1 MTLLPRP
8 SKGRHTKI
16 VCTLGPSSFSAER
29 IRQLILAGMDVARL
43 NFSHGDHETHRKTIH
58 RIRELS
64 VELGKEVG
72 ILQDLA
78 GPKIRLGE
86 LPVPERELKPGEEV
100 AFSPGET
107 SDPAV
112 IPVNYP
118 YLVEDVEKGDRI
130 LLADGLVE
138 LQVEAK
144 QKGLVIC
151 RVVVG
156 GVISS
161 HKGMNLP
168 LSNLRVP
175 AFTDKDR
182 EDLEM
187 GLAEEVDF
195 VALSFVRHE
204 KDLEPLKEMIRQH
217 KTKPLLIA
225 KIEKAEAVKRMD
237 RILEQ
242 VDGLMVARGDLGVEV
257 PLEEV
262 PIIQKRLIRTAR
274 RRSKPVI
281 TATQMLRSMVSSPR
295 PTRAEA
301 ADVAN
306 AILDG
311 TDAVMLSEES
321 AIGNYP
327 VEAVK
332 TLDRIARVTEPYL
345 PEKEFLREADSRFL
359 DDPEAG
365 VSRAA
370 TRLALD
376 LKAAAIVACTL
387 SGRTARFVSRFRPS
401 CPVVALTPNRAT
413 QRHLS
418 LSSGVIPAQVD
429 SFTNT
434 DRIFTLAKEWML
446 KKGIGKKGDRLVVTA
461 GVPMGVAA
469 STNLLRILELDV

>member
-1 MTLLPRP
+1 MNLLPRP

-16 VCTLGPSSFSAER
+16 VCTLGPASSSPDR
-29 IRQLILAGMDVARL
+29 IRQLVLAGMDVARL
-43 NFSHGDHETHRKTIH
+43 NFSHSDPATHRKTIH
-58 RIRELS
+58 CIRELAK
-64 VELGKEVG
+64 ELGKEVG

-78 GPKIRLGE
+78 GPKIRLGK
-86 LPVPERELKPGEEV
+86 LPVPERELKPGEKV
-100 AFSPGET
+100 AFSPGEP

-118 YLVEDVEKGDRI
+118 YLVEDVEVGKRI

-144 QKGLVIC
+144 QKDRVIC
-151 RVVVG
+151 QVVVG

-168 LSNLRVP
+168 LSNLRIP
-175 AFTDKDR
+175 AFTDKDKG
-182 EDLEM
+182 DLAV
-187 GLAEEVDF
+187 GLEEGVDF

-204 KDLEPLKEMIRQH
+204 KDLEPAKEMIRQH

-225 KIEKAEAVKRMD
+225 KIEKPEAVERMD
-237 RILEQ
+237 KILEQ

-257 PLEEV
+257 PFEEV
-262 PIIQKRLIRTAR
+262 PIIQKRLIRIAR
-274 RRSKPVI
+274 RRAKPVI

-301 ADVAN
+301 ADVSN

-321 AIGNYP
+321 AVGDYP

-332 TLDRIARVTEPYL
+332 TLDRIARVTEPYM
-345 PEKEFLREADSRFL
+345 PEEELLREADSRFL

-387 SGRTARFVSRFRPS
+387 SGRTARFVVRFRPS
-401 CPVVALTPNRAT
+401 CPVVALTPNHAT
-413 QRHLS
+413 ERQLS
-418 LSSGVIPAQVD
+418 LSAGVIPAHAD
-429 SFTNT
+429 SFTST
-434 DRIFTLAKEWML
+434 DRIFSLAKEWIL
-446 KKGIGKKGDRLVVTA
+446 EKGIAKKGDRLVITA
-461 GVPMGVAA
+461 GVPMGVPA
-469 STNLLRILELDV
+469 STNLLRVLELDN